1 MKLYEV
7 VNFYEFYKTYLA
19 TESVNV
25 KTAYKISRILNKTKD
40 DYEFYQENIKKL
52 FNEYLEL
59 NEDGTPVVAEDGINW
74 KTKEGKTEE
83 FMEKVNEL
91 YNIEVDFADEYKL
104 SIDDFDGL
112 VVSMDNFKDIIED
125 ANTISLFADKKAII
139 VNNSYLFT
147 GKIR

>member
-1 MKLYEV
+1 MKLYEL

-25 KTAYKISRILNKTKD
+25 NTAYKMSRILNKTKD

-52 FNEYLEL
+52 FNEYLEH

-74 KTKEGKTEE
+74 KAKEGKAEE

-112 VVSMDNFKDIIED
+112 VVSMDNFKDIINFFE
-125 ANTISLFADKKAII
+125 
-139 VNNSYLFT
+139 
-147 GKIR
+147 

>member
-7 VNFYEFYKTYLA
+7 VNFYEFYKTHLA
-19 TESVNV
+19 TEPVDV

-52 FNEYLEL
+52 FNEYLEH
-59 NEDGTPVVAEDGINW
+59 NEDGTLVIAEDGMNW
-74 KTKEGKTEE
+74 KAKEGKAEE

-104 SIDDFDGL
+104 SIDDFDSL
-112 VVSMDNFKDIIED
+112 VVSTDNFKDIINFFE
-125 ANTISLFADKKAII
+125 
-139 VNNSYLFT
+139 
-147 GKIR
+147 

>member
-7 VNFYEFYKTYLA
+7 VNFYEFYKTHLA
-19 TESVNV
+19 TEPVDV

-52 FNEYLEL
+52 FNEYLEH
-59 NEDGTPVVAEDGINW
+59 NEDGTLVIAEDGMNW
-74 KTKEGKTEE
+74 KTKEGKAEE

-104 SIDDFDGL
+104 SIDDFDSL
-112 VVSMDNFKDIIED
+112 VVSTDNFKDIINFFE
-125 ANTISLFADKKAII
+125 
-139 VNNSYLFT
+139 
-147 GKIR
+147 

>member
-7 VNFYEFYKTYLA
+7 VNFYEFYKIYLA

-59 NEDGTPVVAEDGINW
+59 NEDGTPVLAEDGINW
-74 KTKEGKTEE
+74 KAKEGKAEE

-112 VVSMDNFKDIIED
+112 VVSMDNFKDIINFFE
-125 ANTISLFADKKAII
+125 
-139 VNNSYLFT
+139 
-147 GKIR
+147 